1 MPEHNTETSTYRA
14 TDYLV
19 IGAGS
24 AGSVIARRLLDAGHT
39 VTVVEAGGQDANPDI
54 DDVSR
59 LGLLWSGPHDWD
71 FTTTPQANA
80 ANQQIQI
87 PRGKVL
93 GGSHALNATIWVR
106 GAKED
111 FDGWATEHDLS
122 LIHISEP
129 TRRTQ

>member
-1 MPEHNTETSTYRA
+1 MSEHNTETNTYRA

-80 ANQQIQI
+80 GRAGRRAN
-87 PRGKVL
+87 
-93 GGSHALNATIWVR
+93 
-106 GAKED
+106 
-111 FDGWATEHDLS
+111 
-122 LIHISEP
+122 
-129 TRRTQ
+129 